1 MNEWLPK
8 AGPWLQLL
16 SRLSLDIAFE
26 GLWLLLGGYLTI
38 RGLQWAAQTYLH
50 RYERHTLIVQRV
62 MRLIELCVWVGIV
75 PVGLLRLLQP
85 DRDMMLAILGA
96 GAVAFGFALK
106 DLAAGLVAG
115 VVITL
120 DRPFQVG
127 DYVEIEGYA
136 GEVANISLRST
147 TIISLNDDAITVPNS
162 TFLTASVSNANA
174 GSLACMVVTDFYL
187 AHDAG
192 YEQVKT
198 ILWEAAATSKFVAI
212 DRPIVVVS
220 RERPYGTQFS
230 VKAYVADY
238 RNMSR
243 FASDIAESAK
253 REFRTHDIAYANAA
267 YASYLYD
274 TDVDR

>member
-1 MNEWLPK
+1 MNEWLPN
-8 AGPWLQLL
+8 AEPWLRLL
-16 SRLSLDIAFE
+16 SRLSLHVAFE
-26 GLWLLLGGYLTI
+26 GLWLLLGSYLTV
-38 RGLQWAAQTYLH
+38 RGLQWGAQIYLH

-62 MRLIELCVWVGIV
+62 IRLIELFVWIGIV
-75 PVGLLRLLQP
+75 PLGLLRLLQP

-127 DYVEIEGYA
+127 DYVEVDGYA
-136 GEVANISLRST
+136 GEVANIGLRST
-147 TIISLNDDAITVPNS
+147 TIISLNDDAITIPNS

-174 GSLACMVVTDFYL
+174 GSLSCMVITDFYL

-192 YEQVKT
+192 YEQVKA
-198 ILWEAAATSKFVAI
+198 ILWEAAATSKFVAV
-212 DRPIVVVS
+212 DHPIGVIS

-230 VKAYVADY
+230 VKAYVADH
-238 RNMSR
+238 RNMAR

-253 REFRTHDIAYANAA
+253 REFQRRDISYATVAYAE
-267 YASYLYD
+267 SW
-274 TDVDR
+274 TQETTS